1 MNSFC
6 GNIVIICLYFSKC
19 QIKKVLKYKDF
30 IENDANEME
39 RGGGILDVRDRH
51 SHSVS
56 DIEPA

>member
-30 IENDANEME
+30 IENDANEMG
-39 RGGGILDVRDRH
+39 RGGGDSRC
-51 SHSVS
+51 SGS
-56 DIEPA
+56 AFTFC

>member
-30 IENDANEME
+30 IENDANEMG
-39 RGGGILDVRDRH
+39 RGILDVRDRH